1 MYNKYVETSKAIAL
15 RGFFI
20 STSLTSY
27 RPFCQPNTFGA
38 RASAVTLHGG
48 YPPRVAFSGLDNR
61 RSNVAV
67 GAFSFLPKAN
77 DPGRCANINQGQ
89 HKQTE
94 KESTV
99 RRESNTSPEWGQI
112 PSTPES
118 NSDSLTLQLTEA
130 QINIETIQAAIIEQ
144 MMALADWMTR
154 FKALQE
160 AADPFREFI
169 SGLEM
174 GEL

>member
-1 MYNKYVETSKAIAL
+1 M
-15 RGFFI
+15 
-20 STSLTSY
+20 
-27 RPFCQPNTFGA
+27 
-38 RASAVTLHGG
+38 
-48 YPPRVAFSGLDNR
+48 
-61 RSNVAV
+61 
-67 GAFSFLPKAN
+67 
-77 DPGRCANINQGQ
+77 
-89 HKQTE
+89 
-94 KESTV
+94 